1 MYTCYRSSFS
11 LIIGPFRIQLNLV
24 KVVLMIILSKKRL
37 TFSNKSAEHTI
48 HIIAVSCIKCRLF
61 NVKTKLSIYEIVIH
75 LKLCF
80 KDGEMVYFFI
90 EGLILNPV
98 ECIYNLVIGGKQSF

>member
-1 MYTCYRSSFS
+1 M
-11 LIIGPFRIQLNLV
+11 
-24 KVVLMIILSKKRL
+24 
-37 TFSNKSAEHTI
+37 
-48 HIIAVSCIKCRLF
+48 SCIKCSLF
-61 NVKTKLSIYEIVIH
+61 NVKTKLSIYEIDIH

-98 ECIYNLVIGGKQSF
+98 ECIYNLVIGGKQSFLTASQLLDGAVAAHAPH